1 MARVVFVLLRGVA
14 FRKREREAK
23 PPARL
28 RTHDTPPVR
37 TRSTHSSPPLLF
49 TDPCT
54 RLGAL
59 RILLGEVSLLLL
71 GEASLL
77 RSSLSVHAPL
87 QLPRR

>member
-14 FRKREREAK
+14 FRNREREAK

-37 TRSTHSSPPLLF
+37 TRSTHLSPLF

-77 RSSLSVHAPL
+77 RSSLSVHAPQ